1 MTSGTR
7 RRRSA
12 ARGADSTEAA
22 RIARLVALY
31 RGGAEGVERAIGDD
45 AAVLRPRAGEVLVWT
60 VDTQVDGVHFRRD
73 LLSLE
78 DVGHRATMAAA
89 SDVAAMG
96 ARPWC
101 ALSAL
106 ALPRDVDDAAFDAIA
121 RGVARAS
128 DELSAPV
135 VGGNLSRA
143 GELSITTTVLGAS
156 ARVVARDGARP
167 GDVVLLAGRI
177 GMAAAGLAALQRG
190 LSGAE
195 VAPCID
201 AWRRP
206 RALVGEGLRMGAVA
220 HAAIDVSDGL
230 ARDLG
235 HVARAS
241 GVRVVLDEAAL
252 LAHAGQGLADAAR
265 VLGLAPLD
273 LALHGGEDY
282 ALAVTA
288 PSNVEGFTRIG
299 VVEEGGGVWLATT
312 GAPPRKIEERGF
324 EHF

>member
-1 MTSGTR
+1 MNS
-7 RRRSA
+7 
-12 ARGADSTEAA
+12 EAA

-31 RGGAEGVERAIGDD
+31 RGRAEGIERAIGDD
-45 AAVLRPRAGEVLVWT
+45 AAVLRPRAGELLVWT

-78 DVGHRATMAAA
+78 DVGYRATVAAA
-89 SDVAAMG
+89 SDVVAMG

-106 ALPRDVDDAAFDAIA
+106 ALPGDVDDAAFDAIA

-128 DELSAPV
+128 DELSSPV

-156 ARVVARDGARP
+156 TRVVSRDGARP
-167 GDVVLLAGRI
+167 GDAVLVAGRL
-177 GMAAAGLAALQRG
+177 GQAAAGLAALQRG

-195 VAPCID
+195 LAPCID

-206 RALVGEGLRMGAVA
+206 RALVGDGLRMGSVA

-252 LAHAGQGLADAAR
+252 LAHAGPVLEDAAR
-265 VLGLAPLD
+265 LLGVAPLE

-282 ALAVTA
+282 ALAIA
-288 PSNVEGFTRIG
+288 ASSEVEAFSRIG
-299 VVEEGGGVWLATT
+299 AVEEGEGVWLSSA
-312 GAPPRKIEERGF
+312 GAPPRRLAERGF